1 MQETEDVDVIN
12 AEIAAALGT
21 TSQIFASFATTAET
35 AESLYDSLDER
46 NRLIYAIERMNVN
59 NMSPIHGVAD
69 IANDMGFRECLQH
82 ATVREHHRRHVQ

>member
-1 MQETEDVDVIN
+1 MSDSDGDVVELHQVLAN

-21 TSQIFASFATTAET
+21 TSQIFASFAIREG
-35 AESLYDSLDER
+35 SLYDSLDER

-69 IANDMGFRECLQH
+69 VANDMGFRECLQY
-82 ATVREHHRRHVQ
+82 ATVREHHR